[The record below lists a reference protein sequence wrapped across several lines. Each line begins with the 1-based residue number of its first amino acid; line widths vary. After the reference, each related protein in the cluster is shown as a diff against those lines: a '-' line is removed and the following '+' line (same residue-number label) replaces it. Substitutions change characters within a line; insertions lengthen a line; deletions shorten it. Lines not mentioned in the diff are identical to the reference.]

1 MDDVRWEMSRKRDQ
15 PMAEKMGKEQLNIS
29 GLLIAAGLSSRMPFF
44 KPLAKY
50 KENSFLTEII
60 RKLKLVCD
68 KIVVVTGYK
77 EDEIKSEAEKFF
89 PDDSQI
95 LLALNPDYEKEMFS
109 SLQCGLRN
117 LTGTDWVLYH
127 FIDQP
132 SLPVEFYKDF
142 IEQIDNGYN
151 WIQPRYKDRNGH
163 PLLIGKSIFQT
174 IINASSNEKL
184 KNISS
189 LPFINKKFWQCNYPQ
204 ILQDI
209 DTTEDYIREIH
220 NEHL

>member
-15 PMAEKMGKEQLNIS
+15 PMAEKMERDQLNIF
-29 GLLIAAGLSSRMPFF
+29 GLLIAAGLSSRMPLF

-50 KENSFLTEII
+50 NENSFLTEII

-77 EDEIKSEAEKFF
+77 EDEIKIEVEKYF
-89 PDDSQI
+89 PQDSQI
-95 LLALNPDYEKEMFS
+95 HLVLNSDYEKGMFS

-117 LTGTDWVLYH
+117 LTESDWILYH

-132 SLPVEFYKDF
+132 SLPVEFYKNF

-151 WIQPRYKDRNGH
+151 WIQPRNKVRNGH
-163 PLLIGKSIFQT
+163 PLLISKNIFHTIISASSTENLKSISF
-174 IINASSNEKL
+174 
-184 KNISS
+184 
-189 LPFINKKFWQCNYPQ
+189 LPFVNKKFWQCNYPQ

-209 DTTEDYIREIH
+209 DTPDDYKKEIH

>member
-1 MDDVRWEMSRKRDQ
+1 MGDVRWEMSRKRDQ

-29 GLLIAAGLSSRMPFF
+29 GLIIAAGLSSRMSLF

-50 KENSFLTEII
+50 NGNSFLTEII
-60 RKLKLVCD
+60 RKLKLVCSN
-68 KIVVVTGYK
+68 IVIVTGFK
-77 EDEIKSEAEKFF
+77 KDEINAEVEKYF
-89 PDDSQI
+89 PGDPQI
-95 LLALNPDYEKEMFS
+95 LLVFNPDYENGMFS

-117 LTGTDWVLYH
+117 LPESDWILYH

-142 IEQIDNGYN
+142 IEQTDNDYN

-174 IINASSNEKL
+174 IINSYSNENL
-184 KNISS
+184 KIISS
-189 LPFINKKFWQCNYPQ
+189 LPLINKKFWQCNYGQ

-209 DTTEDYIREIH
+209 DTTEDYKREIQ

>member
-1 MDDVRWEMSRKRDQ
+1 MDDVRWELSRKRDQ
-15 PMAEKMGKEQLNIS
+15 PMAEKMEREQLNIS
-29 GLLIAAGLSSRMPFF
+29 GLLIAAGLSSRMSFF

-50 KENSFLTEII
+50 NENSFLTEII

-174 IINASSNEKL
+174 IINASSNENL